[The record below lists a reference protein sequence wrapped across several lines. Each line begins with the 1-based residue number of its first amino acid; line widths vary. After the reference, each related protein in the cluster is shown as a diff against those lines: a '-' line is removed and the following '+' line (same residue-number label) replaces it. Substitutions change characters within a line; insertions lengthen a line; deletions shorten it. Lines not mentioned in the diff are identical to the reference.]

1 MTVETGTASHR
12 HTPERERLRREA
24 ALDETIE
31 QSFPASDP
39 LSTDPNPDS
48 DTPNTLRRVSE
59 VIAMAESTTDHSILK
74 KIEGLVHEE
83 QHLYG
88 KGELADHDQVRLE
101 AIKIELDQCWD
112 LLRQRDARREF
123 GQDPNDAKV
132 RPPSVVER
140 YKQ

>member
-1 MTVETGTASHR
+1 MSG
-12 HTPERERLRREA
+12 ERQRREA
-24 ALDETIE
+24 ALDATIE

-39 LSTDPNPDS
+39 PSTDPNPDS
-48 DTPNTLRRVSE
+48 DTATLPEARE
-59 VIAMAESTTDHSILK
+59 VNDMAESTTDHSILK

-88 KGELADHDQVRLE
+88 KGELADHDQARLE

-112 LLRQRDARREF
+112 LLRQREARREF
-123 GQDPNDAKV
+123 GQDPDEAKV